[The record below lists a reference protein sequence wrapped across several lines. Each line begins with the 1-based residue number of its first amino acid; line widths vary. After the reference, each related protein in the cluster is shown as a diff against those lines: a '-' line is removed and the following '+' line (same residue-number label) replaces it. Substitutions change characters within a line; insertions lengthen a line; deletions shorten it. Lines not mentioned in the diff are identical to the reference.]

1 MMRKTVAFIAN
12 SLDSAYKFQGVLSEV
27 GVEVAAGSTAQAK
40 KLLAPGADLDL
51 VVFEACAS
59 AREHLE
65 EIESLAASRGCSL
78 LLIVDEES
86 VADIQLSM
94 RVPFDFVMRDAGS
107 AECVARV
114 KHLLGVTK
122 KFFPDLQL
130 WEGCE
135 YFAAAGS
142 FMNDYEKGGCGTM
155 AGSNYVLAEF
165 SQTTPADLM
174 ELRLRDITKAGF
186 WAIIAHAERY
196 DALKDD
202 DFRLRVAGFC
212 YIQINA
218 DSLVGEATNHSKEL
232 ARKMLA
238 EGSVSFVATDAHGA
252 HYRKPILSEAAKYI
266 TEHFGEE
273 YTETL
278 LYHNPKAILDDVRI

>member
-1 MMRKTVAFIAN
+1 MYYIDMHSHIL
-12 SLDSAYKFQGVLSEV
+12 SGVDD
-27 GVEVAAGSTAQAK
+27 GAKNPDTTAQMLKIAYDDGIRGIICTPHY
-40 KLLAPGADLDL
+40 LPG
-51 VVFEACAS
+51 VYNTGQ
-59 AREHLE
+59 E
-65 EIESLAASRGCSL
+65 ERAL
-78 LLIVDEES
+78 
-86 VADIQLSM
+86 
-94 RVPFDFVMRDAGS
+94 
-107 AECVARV
+107 RV